1 MVNLPMTKHTL
12 SRRQFLRVS
21 LAGTTGA
28 LALPL
33 PALAPSCAFGQGARG
48 NLIQIGQIGCG
59 RIANEMDMPGI
70 LKHYQAARIV
80 AVCDLDSKR
89 LAKAKERV
97 ERYYAERA
105 GSRAPAMVRSYG
117 DYRELLKDP
126 GIDAVAISTP
136 DHWHAE
142 LIIAAA
148 LAGKDVYVQ
157 KPLAMTL
164 AEGRA
169 VSDVL
174 QAGKRAFQIGSQQRS
189 DAPWPQFRR
198 GCELVRNGRIGQLH
212 TVRIGL
218 PTDPAGKPEPDM
230 PVPANLNYEMWLG
243 CTPLAPYTENR
254 VHPQHRRQATNS
266 VEEVNVVDRP
276 GWLRIESYCLGMIT
290 GWGSHHFDIAHWGM
304 NTELTG
310 PLEIEGRAEFPK
322 EGLWNVH
329 GPYHIE
335 AKYANGVT
343 LIVDNHYDNGVR
355 FEGAEGWLF
364 VSRGGARATASDPN
378 VTTDKPI
385 AASNPKIL
393 LSAIGPNEI
402 HLYKSPDHHLDW
414 LKSIRSRQPGATT
427 PEQAHR
433 STSACQLGWI
443 AMKLGRKLRWDPVK
457 EAFLDDPE
465 ANALRSRPQRAPYGI
480 DAALKKT
487 VKTG

>member
-1 MVNLPMTKHTL
+1 MTRNNL
-12 SRRQFLRVS
+12 SRRQFLRLC

-28 LALPL
+28 LAVPGL
-33 PALAPSCAFGQGARG
+33 ALCRAFGQGAAG
-48 NLIQIGQIGCG
+48 HLIQVGQIGCG
-59 RIANEMDMPGI
+59 RIANEMDLPGI
-70 LKHYQAARIV
+70 LKHYRVARIV

-89 LAKAKERV
+89 LARARERV
-97 ERYYAERA
+97 ERYYAEHA
-105 GSRAPAMVRSYG
+105 GGDARGAVKGHG
-117 DYRELLKDP
+117 DYRELLADP

-142 LIIAAA
+142 LIMAAA

-164 AEGRA
+164 AEGRTL
-169 VSDVL
+169 SDVL
-174 QAGKRAFQIGSQQRS
+174 RARQRAFQIGSQQRS

-198 GCELVRNGRIGQLH
+198 ACELVRNGRIGELR

-218 PTDPAGKPEPDM
+218 PTDPAGRVEPEM
-230 PVPANLNYEMWLG
+230 PVPAHLNYEMWLG

-254 VHPQHRRQATNS
+254 VHPQHRRQGGLS
-266 VEEVNVVDRP
+266 LEEVNVVDRP

-310 PLEIEGRAEFPK
+310 PLEIEGRAQFPK

-329 GPYHIE
+329 GPFHIE

-343 LIVDNHYDNGVR
+343 LIADDHYDNGVR
-355 FEGAEGWLF
+355 FEGSAGWVF
-364 VSRGGARATASDPN
+364 VSRGGARATSSDPN

-385 AASNPKIL
+385 AASDPKML
-393 LSAIGPNEI
+393 QSALGPNEI
-402 HLYKSPDHHLDW
+402 HLYQSPDHHLDW
-414 LKSIRSRQPGATT
+414 LTSIRSRRPCATN

-457 EAFLDDPE
+457 EVFPGDAE
-465 ANALRSRPQRAPYGI
+465 ANALLSRPQRAPYGI
-480 DAALKKT
+480 GAILGQRRA
-487 VKTG
+487 GASHP